1 MTDKYLKNLTKQLLS
16 LKTEAEMES
25 FLRALFTPQ
34 ELGYIPKRLE
44 IIRLLKKGVPQH
56 TIARNLD
63 LGVATVTRGSR
74 ELKANHF
81 KNV

>member
-1 MTDKYLKNLTKQLLS
+1 MVDKYLKNLTKQLLS
-16 LKTEAEMES
+16 LKTEAEMEN

-34 ELGYIPKRLE
+34 ELKHIPKRLE
-44 IIRLLKKGVPQH
+44 IIRLLKKGTPQH
-56 TIARNLD
+56 TIAKNLE
-63 LGVATVTRGSR
+63 LGIATVTRGSR